1 MQAVSVVQ
9 LVQRLLTQSWP
20 LLQSL
25 KTWQS
30 PLMQAPDTQTCCG
43 PYPERQ
49 ALSVGQGTQ
58 VWLAPSQS

>member
-1 MQAVSVVQ
+1 MHAVSVVQ

-30 PLMQAPDTQTCCG
+30 PLMQAPETQTCCG
-43 PYPERQ
+43 P
-49 ALSVGQGTQ
+49 
-58 VWLAPSQS
+58 